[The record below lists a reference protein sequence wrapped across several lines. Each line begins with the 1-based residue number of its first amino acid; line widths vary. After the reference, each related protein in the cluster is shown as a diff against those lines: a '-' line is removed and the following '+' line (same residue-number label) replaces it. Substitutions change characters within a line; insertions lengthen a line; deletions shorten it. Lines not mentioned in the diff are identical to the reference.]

1 MVGGGG
7 GGGRGG
13 GVGGGESKAKLWQKS
28 AWLFGLPQKT
38 LVLHILACGV

>member
-13 GVGGGESKAKLWQKS
+13 GRGGGLIEAGLFDHNRGVESTQTLL
-28 AWLFGLPQKT
+28 LF
-38 LVLHILACGV
+38 CGNAR